1 MMSLLNEIFQL
12 TEKSSANFSE
22 VKKCTKG
29 VSCGFACIERKDDC
43 LIELSEN
50 QAILG
55 LKLAALISSQ
65 KRDKDTK
72 NLQRF
77 DDKINEAEALIKRGD
92 ELSEDKI
99 NELKSKVA
107 EQGDFIKLVQGS
119 AEDQNLT
126 DDQIKTISASVMQ
139 ALPSKLQQNLGKSG
153 SPSNFWAYKDENG
166 KDIFKDKKEMSAA
179 DLRNR
184 GREVLAQY
192 IRQGGLDA
200 YTLSSDSFSILN
212 MDVEHVRPLAKG
224 GTDSPDNW
232 VLIRGGLNKLR
243 NDTDLVDFVKQADSW
258 SKLTD
263 EEKAKKIEASKQAKL
278 GGAAIKKAE
287 YTKDLSLDTL
297 VQDGGK
303 ALEAQTVHQL
313 GAKTFVRMSKSK
325 ESAGRGSSIMPAN
338 FRKALVTKAIEQRSS
353 KYKDFKAD
361 ISGYSKDLSK
371 EDFESFY
378 TKFYSG
384 TPDKIVK
391 ATRIDQ
397 HLSGN
402 FNMNEIL
409 RQDKITNEINS
420 DLLRKYS
427 KAREQR
433 VANFKAG
440 ESFEDTLAN
449 EISQIKQYMKDD
461 GFNEADI
468 NNALKGWT

>member
-1 MMSLLNEIFQL
+1 MSLLKEIFRL
-12 TEKSSANFSE
+12 AEKSSANFAE

-65 KRDKDTK
+65 KQDKDTK